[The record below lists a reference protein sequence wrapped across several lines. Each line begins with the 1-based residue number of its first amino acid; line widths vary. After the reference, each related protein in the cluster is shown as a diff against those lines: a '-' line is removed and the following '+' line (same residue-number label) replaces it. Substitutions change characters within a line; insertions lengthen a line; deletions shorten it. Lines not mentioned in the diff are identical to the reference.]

1 MRKDRIKVIKRLDV
15 GKTEMAKATI
25 NITKIENVIRTKLV
39 SVVKDWITE
48 RQENNQIEKLFSEN
62 NMLAWKCRQQN

>member
-1 MRKDRIKVIKRLDV
+1 MRKDRIKIIKRLDV
-15 GKTEMAKATI
+15 GQTEMAKAPI
-25 NITKIENVIRTKLV
+25 NITEIEKVIRTNRV

-48 RQENNQIEKLFSEN
+48 RQENNRIEKLFSEN